1 MNGIPT
7 DQPPELGT
15 TFFIRD
21 PQGAWYPN
29 QSNLVYEIESCCLK
43 LYDLFATKVFGDISI
58 FHAFS
63 KSCPEFL
70 VTSGMNSES
79 TLSKGEFEELLNR
92 LPTNEYTYR
101 ALYLYDCFKL
111 VSGLQ
116 ECSKEV
122 MQLQGE
128 FYYSFNFEEF
138 FYPKIEEPDGTRY
151 VTSPVVTK
159 LYAMLGFIYIH
170 LHSLLDYTTKLV
182 FEIEKIK
189 TNFDSYPRLASKNT
203 MYSHKKNTSLDNVSN
218 TIFESC
224 SFINEIEAIRNHVIH
239 NGLLDD
245 LPKAYKV
252 IVQGNCVE
260 KFILLPDRNE
270 NGRFES
276 YKNRNLFYSREYKIN
291 EKLPAIISEF
301 QNRLVNT
308 LELLLERQAAGIET
322 GS

>member
-7 DQPPELGT
+7 DLPLESGT

-29 QSNLVYEIESCCLK
+29 QNNLVYEVETCCLK
-43 LYDLFATKVFGDISI
+43 LYDLFAKKVFGDISK

-63 KSCPEFL
+63 RSCPDFL

-79 TLSKGEFEELLNR
+79 TLSKGQFEELLNR
-92 LPTNEYTYR
+92 LPTDECTNR

-111 VSGLQ
+111 VSGIQ

-128 FYYSFNFEEF
+128 FYYSFNLEEF

-151 VTSPVVTK
+151 ITSPVVTK
-159 LYAMLGFIYIH
+159 LYAMLGFIYIR

-189 TNFDSYPRLASKNT
+189 TNFDNYPRLASKNI
-203 MYSHKKNTSLDNVSN
+203 MYSDKRNTSLDNTPR

-252 IVQGNCVE
+252 IVQGNCIE
-260 KFILLPDRNE
+260 KFVLLPDRNE
-270 NGRFES
+270 SGRFES
-276 YKNRNLFYSREYKIN
+276 YKNRNLFYSREDKVN

-301 QNRLVNT
+301 QSRLVNT
-308 LELLLERQAAGIET
+308 LDLLFESQTASIQT